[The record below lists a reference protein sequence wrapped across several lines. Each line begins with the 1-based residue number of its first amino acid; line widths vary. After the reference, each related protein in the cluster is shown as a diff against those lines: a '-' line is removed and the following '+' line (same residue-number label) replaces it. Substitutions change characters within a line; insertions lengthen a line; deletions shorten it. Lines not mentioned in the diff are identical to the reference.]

1 MSIMICSDVVID
13 KIVYGFDKYVKT
25 IQDKNLFGKAVLEL
39 NVFAFNAKYKES
51 VKVIDYTYKE
61 PFFSKEDRVVIDSC
75 VDTWIY
81 QLDDVSEKNFILS
94 QVKKLKDVLGVKG
107 NCLDLDFVE
116 ETKESFE
123 ASNKTLTEKVINIQ
137 ARILKETKIDKKLN
151 PAKKIRRDVFLKEL
165 LDDKFLVRCRYK
177 YTDDYCYDA
186 SVNNHTQDSFTNAL
200 GTFEYTK
207 EKTDKSLDDL
217 KWYIQASS
225 VYWSHDK
232 SDIINVSF
240 ASCQSWELK
249 YKEFN

>member
-39 NVFAFNAKYKES
+39 NVMAFNSKYKEAE
-51 VKVIDYTYKE
+51 KVEYTYQE
-61 PFFSKEDRVVIDSC
+61 PFFSIDDKMIIDSC
-75 VDTWIY
+75 IRTWIY
-81 QLDDVSEKNFILS
+81 QLDNIPAQNFILS
-94 QVKKLKDVLGVKG
+94 QVKKLRDTLAVKE
-107 NCLDLDFVE
+107 NDIDYNLE
-116 ETKESFE
+116 YETLESFD
-123 ASNKTLTEKVINIQ
+123 AANKKLSDKIINIQ
-137 ARILKETKIDKKLN
+137 AKIIKETKINKKLI
-151 PAKKIRRDVFLKEL
+151 PSKKIRRDIFLKEL
-165 LDDKFLVRCRYK
+165 LADKFLVRCRYK
-177 YTDDYCYDA
+177 YTDDYYYDA

-200 GTFEYTK
+200 GNFEYTK
-207 EKTDKSLDDL
+207 EITDKSLEDL